1 MGLWMIITGRL
12 LVPLWR
18 LVLLVLVLVQVL
30 RLVELLL
37 LPLHLELRLL
47 LLAVLGDPVLDNVQ
61 VTDDVVLGG
70 RQFVGV
76 LQAGL
81 RLQQAT
87 TFHVDD
93 A

>member
-30 RLVELLL
+30 GLVELLL
-37 LPLHLELRLL
+37 LPLHLELCLL